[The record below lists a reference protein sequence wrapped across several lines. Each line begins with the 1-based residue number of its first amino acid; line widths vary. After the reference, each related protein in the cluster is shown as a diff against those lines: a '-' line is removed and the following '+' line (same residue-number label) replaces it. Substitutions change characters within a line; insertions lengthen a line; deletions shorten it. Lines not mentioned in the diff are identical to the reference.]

1 MPPAPTLNASALAE
15 GSREAK
21 FLAFIQSVNDLTG
34 AESWAQKSAYIGL
47 ATVIVLS
54 IIHKIVG
61 KKYGVNW
68 GSFFH
73 ALVVGSMSF
82 CASYLNVYAAE
93 ALTGTTEPLGGVL
106 CQGPLTTFHSIVPA
120 ITMGYGVFDLKEGI
134 LMGKPDF
141 VSCFGI
147 QFWLETWIV
156 NNIESATASDRL
168 SMALLL

>member
-21 FLAFIQSVNDLTG
+21 FLDFIQSVNDLTG

-54 IIHKIVG
+54 IIHKIIG

-68 GSFFH
+68 CSFFH

-120 ITMGYGVFDLKEGI
+120 ITMGYGLFDVKEGI
-134 LMGKPDF
+134 LIGKPDF
-141 VSCFGI
+141 VSC
-147 QFWLETWIV
+147 LEL
-156 NNIESATASDRL
+156 NSDSKRG
-168 SMALLL
+168 S